1 MTLLN
6 IKNTVYEND
15 INNYK
20 YTDKYDTNFHRALLH
35 MNKNITHI
43 KQIIE
48 PEIEQYQVSK
58 IKKIEPYH
66 NMYDVIYNLL
76 RYGIINDNGTEKQV
90 CVSSA
95 SPFYPSNMVNDE
107 ATKISATLN
116 SIIDDIIDIIHPSDY
131 EALALDKMRLKAKA
145 VGL

>member
-1 MTLLN
+1 MSAAAITADPTAVKRNPQDILGLQFSQY
-6 IKNTVYEND
+6 KQKVYSLSV
-15 INNYK
+15 
-20 YTDKYDTNFHRALLH
+20 TNPTEYFATREK
-35 MNKNITHI
+35 M
-43 KQIIE
+43 E
-48 PEIEQYQVSK
+48 EILKRVLVT
-58 IKKIEPYH
+58 

-107 ATKISATLN
+107 AIKISATLN
-116 SIIDDIIDIIHPSDY
+116 SIIDDIINIIHPSDY

>member
-1 MTLLN
+1 MSAAAITADPTAVKRNPQDILGLQFSQY
-6 IKNTVYEND
+6 KQKVYSLSV
-15 INNYK
+15 
-20 YTDKYDTNFHRALLH
+20 TNPTEYFATREK
-35 MNKNITHI
+35 M
-43 KQIIE
+43 E
-48 PEIEQYQVSK
+48 EILKRVLVT
-58 IKKIEPYH
+58 

-131 EALALDKMRLKAKA
+131 EALALDKMRIKAKA

>member
-1 MTLLN
+1 MSAAAITADPTAVKRNPQDILGLQFSQY
-6 IKNTVYEND
+6 KQKVYSLSV
-15 INNYK
+15 
-20 YTDKYDTNFHRALLH
+20 TNPTEYFTTREK
-35 MNKNITHI
+35 M
-43 KQIIE
+43 E
-48 PEIEQYQVSK
+48 EILKRVLVT
-58 IKKIEPYH
+58 

-76 RYGIINDNGTEKQV
+76 RYGIINDNGTETKV

-131 EALALDKMRLKAKA
+131 EALALDKMRIKAKA

>member
-1 MTLLN
+1 MSAAAITADPTAVKRNPQDILGLQFSQY
-6 IKNTVYEND
+6 KQKVYSLSV
-15 INNYK
+15 
-20 YTDKYDTNFHRALLH
+20 TNPTEYFATREK
-35 MNKNITHI
+35 M
-43 KQIIE
+43 E
-48 PEIEQYQVSK
+48 EILKRVLVT
-58 IKKIEPYH
+58 

>member
-1 MTLLN
+1 MSAAAITADPTAVKRNPQDILGLQFSQY
-6 IKNTVYEND
+6 KQKVYSLS
-15 INNYK
+15 I
-20 YTDKYDTNFHRALLH
+20 TNPTEYFATREK
-35 MNKNITHI
+35 M
-43 KQIIE
+43 E
-48 PEIEQYQVSK
+48 EILKRVLVT
-58 IKKIEPYH
+58 

-131 EALALDKMRLKAKA
+131 EALALDKMRIKAKA

>member
-1 MTLLN
+1 MSAAAITADPTAVIRNPQDILGLQFSQYKQKVYSLSVTN
-6 IKNTVYEND
+6 PTEYFATREKMEEILKKNVLVT
-15 INNYK
+15 
-20 YTDKYDTNFHRALLH
+20 
-35 MNKNITHI
+35 
-43 KQIIE
+43 
-48 PEIEQYQVSK
+48 
-58 IKKIEPYH
+58 